1 MVRAGSVFYYL
12 FSPIGVDGMR
22 LTVHSLKALSLIGAS
37 LILLSTAAD
46 GAQQNQVSYSSD
58 PLTVEQSIAIA
69 LEESR
74 SVLDAR
80 YALQVADRQV
90 AEARGSAFPDL
101 TLNAGVTKNLTPLES
116 FIPAIIFDPSAS
128 PDDFIAVRF
137 GADNNWTGGVT
148 LSQPLFDYTV
158 LIGLKVASTV
168 RQLAVEGLRG
178 TAQQTATAVRKAFY
192 GVLLSR
198 ESYRLTDN
206 SVQRLTQ
213 TLEETRARR
222 EAGFASDYDVLRLE
236 VELGNLEPQLRRAS
250 DALEAARRGLAI
262 LMGWNADTPVTLAG
276 SLMELDLD
284 TRRASTPESQ
294 ILLAVAGKPD
304 ALEIGFDAIVEEA
317 LNNRAD
323 IRQTRINH
331 DLGNAR
337 IKASVSSYY
346 PTLSGFYS
354 YTVLAQ
360 ENNGLDFFGE
370 NSNQRTTLSQAGIQ
384 LRIPLFDGF
393 QTTARV
399 QQEKLALL
407 RVDTQLIQIREQAMN
422 EVETLMDALEETKLR
437 ALAQARSVDQARR
450 GFEIAMAQYRE
461 GVSSRLEVVDAENAL
476 RMAEFNYAQ
485 AVFDH
490 LNAQADLDLAVG
502 QVPLVDEVSD

>member
-1 MVRAGSVFYYL
+1 ML
-12 FSPIGVDGMR
+12 
-22 LTVHSLKALSLIGAS
+22 
-37 LILLSTAAD
+37 AAQVN
-46 GAQQNQVSYSSD
+46 AQQNPVAGRSD
-58 PLTVEQSIAIA
+58 LLTVEESISIA
-69 LEESR
+69 LDKSR
-74 SVLDAR
+74 SMIDAG
-80 YALQVADRQV
+80 YALQVAERQV

-101 TLNAGVTKNLTPLES
+101 TLNAGVTKNLVPLES
-116 FIPAIIFDPSAS
+116 FLPAIIFDPTASA
-128 PDDFIAVRF
+128 DDFIAVRF
-137 GADNNWTGGVT
+137 GADNNWNGGIT
-148 LSQPLFDYTV
+148 LNQPLFDYTV
-158 LIGLKVASTV
+158 FIGLKVAGTV
-168 RQLAVEGLRG
+168 RQLAVEALRG

-192 GVLLSR
+192 GVLLSK

-222 EAGFASDYDVLRLE
+222 EAGVASDYDVLRLE
-236 VELGNLEPQLRRAS
+236 VELGNMEPQLRRAS
-250 DALEAARRGLAI
+250 DALDAARRNLAI
-262 LMGWNADTPVTLAG
+262 LMGIDVDTPLILAG
-276 SLMELDLD
+276 SLMELDLE

-294 ILLAVAGKPD
+294 TLLTIAGKPD
-304 ALEIGFDAIVEEA
+304 ALDMGFDSIIEEA

-323 IRQTRINH
+323 IRQTQLNH
-331 DLGNAR
+331 ELGSAR
-337 IKASVSSYY
+337 IKASISDYY

-354 YTVLAQ
+354 YTVIAQ

-370 NSNQRTTLSQAGIQ
+370 NANQRTSLSQAGLQ

-407 RVDTQLIQIREQAMN
+407 RVDTQMIQLREQTVN
-422 EVETLMDALEETKLR
+422 EVKTLLNALEETKLR
-437 ALAQARSVDQARR
+437 ALAQSRSVNQANR

-490 LNAQADLDLAVG
+490 LNAQADVDMAIG
-502 QVPLVDEVSD
+502 QVPLVGKASR

>member
-1 MVRAGSVFYYL
+1 MQLR
-12 FSPIGVDGMR
+12 
-22 LTVHSLKALSLIGAS
+22 VHSSVRSGDILKEKVIGTGFGIVSAL
-37 LILLSTAAD
+37 LILLVLPA
-46 GAQQNQVSYSSD
+46 GLNAQQIPVASGSD
-58 PLTVEQSIAIA
+58 PLTIEKSIAIA

-74 SVLDAR
+74 SVLDAS
-80 YALQVADRQV
+80 YALQVAERQV

-128 PDDFIAVRF
+128 PDDFIAFRF
-137 GADNNWTGGVT
+137 STDNNWNGGIT
-148 LSQPLFDYTV
+148 LNQTLFDYTV
-158 LIGLKVASTV
+158 FIGLKVAGTA
-168 RQLAVEGLRG
+168 RQLAVEALRG
-178 TAQQTATAVRKAFY
+178 VAQQTATAVRKTFY

-198 ESYRLTDN
+198 ESLRLTEN
-206 SVQRLTQ
+206 SVQRLIQ

-250 DALEAARRGLAI
+250 DALDAARRNLAI
-262 LMGWNADTPVTLAG
+262 LMGINVESPLTLAG
-276 SLMELDLD
+276 SLMELDLE
-284 TRRASTPESQ
+284 TRRAATPESQ
-294 ILLAVAGKPD
+294 TLLSIAGKPD
-304 ALEIGFDAIVEEA
+304 ALEMGLDPIIEEA

-323 IRQTRINH
+323 IRVIRINH

-337 IKASVSSYY
+337 IKASISNYY

-354 YTVLAQ
+354 YTVIAQ

-370 NSNQRTTLSQAGIQ
+370 NSSQRTALSQAGIQ

-393 QTTARV
+393 KTTSRV

-407 RVDTQLIQIREQAMN
+407 RVDTQMIQLREQAMN

-437 ALAQARSVDQARR
+437 ALAQSRSVDQANR
-450 GFEIAMAQYRE
+450 GFEIALAQYRE

-485 AVFDH
+485 AVYDH
-490 LNAQADLDLAVG
+490 LNAQADLDLAIG
-502 QVPLVDEVSD
+502 QVPLVDETIR